1 MLDLDGWA
9 HMYSGKVRDLYVPQD
24 SSVSPTGDVVL
35 VVASDRISAYDH
47 VMPTPIPDKGKILTQ
62 MSQWWFNQLR
72 NVAPNHVVSYD
83 VPDEVAGRAMICHQ
97 LNMYPVE
104 CVARGYLTG
113 SALAEYK
120 RDGAICGV
128 ALPPGLREGEKL
140 PEPIFTPAAKASVGE
155 HDENITFDQM
165 VELLGYEVADEL
177 REMTMALY
185 TTAAEIAASRGI
197 IIADTKFEFGRRAE
211 PTHEGIILGDE
222 VLTPDSSRFW
232 PAAQWEVGKAT
243 PSFDKQY
250 LRDWLRSDA
259 SGWDHTGIQAPP
271 ELPEEIVAAT
281 RQRYLDAFEML
292 TGANPEL

>member
-24 SSVSPTGDVVL
+24 SSVSPIGDVVL

-47 VMPTPIPDKGKILTQ
+47 VMPTVIPDKGKILTQ

-72 NVAPNHVVSYD
+72 NVVPNHVVSYD
-83 VPDEVAGRAMICHQ
+83 VPAEVEGRAMICHQ
-97 LNMYPVE
+97 LHMYPVE

-113 SALAEYK
+113 SALAEYR

-128 ALPPGLREGEKL
+128 ALPPGLREGDKL
-140 PEPIFTPAAKASVGE
+140 PEPIFTPAAKAAVGE

-165 VELLGYEVADEL
+165 VKKLGYEISEQL
-177 REMTMALY
+177 RDLTIALY
-185 TTAAEIAASRGI
+185 TTAAEIAATRGI

-211 PTHEGIILGDE
+211 PTQAGIILGDE

-232 PAAQWEVGKAT
+232 PAEEWEAGQAT

-250 LRDWLRSDA
+250 LRDWLSSPA
-259 SGWDHTGIQAPP
+259 SGWDKAGTASPP
-271 ELPEEIVAAT
+271 VLPDDVVAAT
-281 RQRYLDAFEML
+281 RQRYLDAFERL
-292 TGANPEL
+292 TGHQPVL

>member
-24 SSVSPTGDVVL
+24 SSVSPIGDVVL

-47 VMPTPIPDKGKILTQ
+47 VMPTEIPDKGKILTQ

-72 NVAPNHVVSYD
+72 NVVPNHVVSYD
-83 VPDEVAGRAMICHQ
+83 VPAEVEGRAMICHQ
-97 LNMYPVE
+97 LHMYPVE

-113 SALAEYK
+113 SALAEYR

-128 ALPPGLREGEKL
+128 ALPPGLREGDKL
-140 PEPIFTPAAKASVGE
+140 PEPIFTPAAKAAVGE

-165 VELLGYEVADEL
+165 VKKLGYEISEQL
-177 REMTMALY
+177 RDLTIALY
-185 TTAAEIAASRGI
+185 TTAAEIAATRGI

-211 PTHEGIILGDE
+211 PTQAGIILGDE

-232 PAAQWEVGKAT
+232 PAEEWEAGQAT

-250 LRDWLRSDA
+250 LRDWLSSPA
-259 SGWDHTGIQAPP
+259 SGWDKAGTASPP
-271 ELPEEIVAAT
+271 VLPDDVVAAT
-281 RQRYLDAFEML
+281 RQRYLDAFERL
-292 TGANPEL
+292 TGHQPVL

>member
-1 MLDLDGWA
+1 MLDLEGWA

-24 SSVSPTGDVVL
+24 SSVSPIGDVVL

-47 VMPTPIPDKGKILTQ
+47 VMPTVIPDKGKILTQ

-72 NVAPNHVVSYD
+72 NVVPNHVVSYD
-83 VPDEVAGRAMICHQ
+83 VPTEVEGRAMICHQ
-97 LNMYPVE
+97 LHMYPVE

-113 SALAEYK
+113 SALAEYR

-128 ALPPGLREGEKL
+128 ALPPGLREGDKL
-140 PEPIFTPAAKASVGE
+140 PEPIFTPAAKAAVGE

-165 VELLGYEVADEL
+165 VKKLGFEISEQL
-177 REMTMALY
+177 RDLTIALY
-185 TTAAEIAASRGI
+185 TTAAEIAATRGI

-211 PTHEGIILGDE
+211 PTQAGIILGDE

-232 PAAQWEVGKAT
+232 PAEEWEAGQAT

-250 LRDWLRSDA
+250 LRDWLSSPA
-259 SGWDHTGIQAPP
+259 SGWDKAGTASPP
-271 ELPEEIVAAT
+271 VLPDDVVAAT
-281 RQRYLDAFEML
+281 RQRYLDAFERL
-292 TGANPEL
+292 TGHQPVL

>member
-24 SSVSPTGDVVL
+24 SSVSPIGDVVL

-47 VMPTPIPDKGKILTQ
+47 VMPTEIPDKGKILTQ

-72 NVAPNHVVSYD
+72 NVVPNHVVSYD
-83 VPDEVAGRAMICHQ
+83 VPAEVEGRAMICHQ
-97 LNMYPVE
+97 LHMYPVE

-113 SALAEYK
+113 SALAEYR

-128 ALPPGLREGEKL
+128 ALPPGLREGDKM
-140 PEPIFTPAAKASVGE
+140 PEPIFTPAAKAAVGE

-165 VELLGYEVADEL
+165 VKKLGYEISEQL
-177 REMTMALY
+177 RDLTIALY
-185 TTAAEIAASRGI
+185 TTAAEIAATRGI

-211 PTHEGIILGDE
+211 PTQAGIILGDE

-232 PAAQWEVGKAT
+232 PAEEWEAGQAT

-250 LRDWLRSDA
+250 LRDWLSSPA
-259 SGWDHTGIQAPP
+259 SGWDKAGTASPP
-271 ELPEEIVAAT
+271 VLPDDVVAAT
-281 RQRYLDAFEML
+281 RQRYLDAFERL
-292 TGANPEL
+292 TGHQPVL